1 MRRIVIQSSAFVSH
15 TERNIRTRGFMKKLA
30 RTSRVALIS
39 IFSNTGLIIMK
50 LTVGLLSGS
59 VSIISEAIHSLMDLF
74 ASFIAFFSTKTSSK
88 PADEEHPFGHGKIE
102 GISGIAEGLLIFIA
116 AGLIINEAI
125 HKILE
130 PGPIEMVWV
139 AVAVMVVSATANF
152 FVSRKLYKVSKE
164 EDSLALEADALHL
177 KTDVLTSL
185 GVAIGVA
192 LTSLTGLYILDPIVA
207 ILVALLIIKEAWD
220 LCRKGVAS
228 LLDARL
234 PKEEEERI
242 VEVITQTTEAH
253 ADKIHD
259 FHKLKTTQSGN
270 KREIDFHITVNPGM
284 TVEEAHAIVG
294 ELKRDISKEFK
305 ASRVSV
311 HVDPYEGHHEELQE
325 KPSEEPHEGSTV

>member
-1 MRRIVIQSSAFVSH
+1 
-15 TERNIRTRGFMKKLA
+15 MKKLA
-30 RTSRVALIS
+30 RTSRVALLS
-39 IFSNTGLIIMK
+39 IFSNSALIIMK
-50 LTVGLLSGS
+50 LVVGILSGS
-59 VSIISEAIHSLMDLF
+59 VSIISEAIHSTMDLF

-125 HKILE
+125 QKILE

-139 AVAVMVVSATANF
+139 AVAVMLVSATANF
-152 FVSRKLYKVSKE
+152 FVSRKLYKVAHE

-185 GVAIGVA
+185 GVAVGVA

-207 ILVALLIIKEAWD
+207 ILVAVLIIKEAWV

-234 PKEEEERI
+234 PEEEEAK
-242 VEVITQTTEAH
+242 VIKIIEAH
-253 ADKIHD
+253 SDVIRD
-259 FHKLKTTQSGN
+259 YHKLKTTQSGS
-270 KREIDFHITVNPGM
+270 KREIDFHIAVDPNM
-284 TVEEAHAIVG
+284 TVDEAHTIVG
-294 ELKRDISKEFK
+294 ELKRDISQEFK

-311 HVDPYEGHHEELQE
+311 HVDPYDEHEA
-325 KPSEEPHEGSTV
+325 